1 MKKML
6 MRKNKIQ
13 SLIKLLKSAGLE
25 SEADQVATLG
35 GEKTHLFITDFD
47 GTLFRSPAAPALWK
61 GGWWSKKESLTPP
74 CVPESPGED
83 WWIPNAVAQCKVARQ
98 QPHTYSVFMTGRQEN
113 TYGERV
119 RELLSQQSLEFD
131 EINLSTGFDTV
142 AFKSGE
148 IKRILSEQP
157 GIRTVKI
164 LDDRSS
170 YLDTYKSLIQS
181 IGPSIE
187 VETELIVAASKG
199 AECDEEPPENVVLP
213 TSTPF
218 IGLFLTSESKGKL
231 SERFPA
237 VHDNIQGESI
247 PVILKPTKENIR
259 DMAPLLGKPFDIIV
273 TGYAKDEKGQV
284 ASVDV
289 PGVVFPDGVVP
300 QISISVAKGV
310 KPAYN
315 KELLSKAELTP
326 VGDLTLKGMMWWK

>member
-1 MKKML
+1 
-6 MRKNKIQ
+6 
-13 SLIKLLKSAGLE
+13 
-25 SEADQVATLG
+25 
-35 GEKTHLFITDFD
+35 
-47 GTLFRSPAAPALWK
+47 
-61 GGWWSKKESLTPP
+61 
-74 CVPESPGED
+74 
-83 WWIPNAVAQCKVARQ
+83 
-98 QPHTYSVFMTGRQEN
+98 MTGRQEN

-119 RELLSQQSLEFD
+119 RELLSQQNLEFD

-148 IKRILSEQP
+148 IKKILSEQP

-181 IGPSIE
+181 IDPSIE

-199 AECDEEPPENVVLP
+199 AECDEETPENVVLP
-213 TSTPF
+213 ASTPF

-284 ASVDV
+284 ASVNV
-289 PGVVFPDGVVP
+289 PKVVFPDGVVP

-310 KPAYN
+310 KPVYN